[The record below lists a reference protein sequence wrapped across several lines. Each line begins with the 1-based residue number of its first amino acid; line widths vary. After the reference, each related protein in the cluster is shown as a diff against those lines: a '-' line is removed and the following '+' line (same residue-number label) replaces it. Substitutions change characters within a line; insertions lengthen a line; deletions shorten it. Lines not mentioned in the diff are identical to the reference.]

1 MTHQH
6 QISSKIC
13 RSIINPTTRFS
24 NPTCLTPRTEVH
36 FERKAEKKH
45 TAHKEREG
53 MKKRDIKLKYPDAAK
68 ADALIDRLH
77 KAGLWHYDPDFDGDK
92 EEGTVLQLYCLLESL
107 LELINYGNQLKFF
120 IPEIKMPN
128 NPMTFRFINYG
139 NQLTFFIP
147 QIKMPNNPM
156 TFGFYPHW
164 FSRRFTT
171 MLAMATRSCR
181 MIQRP
186 SRHPSQPGP
195 KVTSN

>member
-24 NPTCLTPRTEVH
+24 NPTCLTPRTEDH

-107 LELINYGNQLKFF
+107 LELINYGNQ
-120 IPEIKMPN
+120 
-128 NPMTFRFINYG
+128 
-139 NQLTFFIP
+139 
-147 QIKMPNNPM
+147 
-156 TFGFYPHW
+156 
-164 FSRRFTT
+164 FS
-171 MLAMATRSCR
+171 
-181 MIQRP
+181 
-186 SRHPSQPGP
+186 
-195 KVTSN
+195 

>member
-68 ADALIDRLH
+68 ADALTAFTRLVFGITIRTSMEIRRR
-77 KAGLWHYDPDFDGDK
+77 GLSCNSIVF
-92 EEGTVLQLYCLLESL
+92 LSL
-107 LELINYGNQLKFF
+107 F
-120 IPEIKMPN
+120 
-128 NPMTFRFINYG
+128 
-139 NQLTFFIP
+139 
-147 QIKMPNNPM
+147 
-156 TFGFYPHW
+156 
-164 FSRRFTT
+164 
-171 MLAMATRSCR
+171 
-181 MIQRP
+181 
-186 SRHPSQPGP
+186 
-195 KVTSN
+195 